1 MEKETKINNSPAQF
15 IRHFMTATPL
25 EILNFITFNSHY
37 FEEPSIRTIIESY
50 SRETFQMENQD
61 SVNVSDKDLLDQ
73 MYEVAYLSSS
83 TFQDSPD
90 DMIEEGQKAMT
101 SFLSPYFSSLQQF
114 TATEKKIATK
124 VALYNLYAHY
134 GLYEAHSALKIE
146 LEDDLMRELI
156 NIPNRERIFHVLNLA
171 NSFTRGFDQQL
182 LKRQKALMAKAQKVT
197 SLDISRQ
204 FSEEQIERVEQESLK
219 IFQESGLD
227 LPNRTYFEVL
237 YQVKQDLLHDVQLS
251 ASARV
256 NTLDDFRFTFVG
268 VVNEILVAHY
278 SENQA
283 LYGTLLEKEAA
294 KSWLADLFLQDIYRE
309 FSEVKESPKEQET
322 FPDREGSQSDAETEA
337 LSNPAGLRDS
347 TETEQEDLRESK
359 SEIAFQE
366 KEIVSLPT
374 VEPKSDPSTAKK
386 LLVSNS
392 EMYYEEMIAAYKKL
406 YDSYMHQQDLK
417 AQGHNVSGAYDTY
430 DIETTQEAVQFYY
443 TYLGR
448 ALGTNDDRRVIFGI
462 ATEQGDFQTDSM
474 STPIRSRV
482 FDVFEQG
489 LKSLH
494 LDEAPEKGE
503 HFDETALQ
511 ELHNAFIQDWTAY
524 RQDVASF
531 ETWKSDHPEA
541 ELIDYQDFDSPQFA
555 KGKAQYYEEV
565 LSDLIYRNHPEGGR
579 EVDLFPASRELSR
592 TQKEAIEALVA
603 AVYPHFEGSTL
614 RENFDHWKEEAQ
626 SSLDSVPALFEQLKT
641 DDVAYLFY
649 VSNAATFA
657 PQEQYHEKSPIEK
670 LFLNHVSELRSLS
683 DEKLKAV
690 WQAEKDKTPNA
701 YYDLWQEVRK
711 NIRPALEWSGYRK
724 LLISALQV
732 NQMLEGTRFAKED
745 LSWQRQYAAAR
756 NFLFQFFPN
765 KAKSADAESVESEK
779 LSEKALEAL
788 HEETLRQEITQQ
800 NSHRK
805 FRIYEFFEEASRAT
819 DRVKFL
825 KNEYGLSGHSGF
837 GDSPYFV
844 NYDGKGVEFEQFSS
858 QEDSDRFRLTWAQF
872 NATLAKLIKEEAFLT
887 SSEKLEYQEWFALR
901 HTLDKTEPI
910 KNSGEK
916 EKTGLRPRE
925 VLAQVKTALLPEE
938 EFVILEEGENLT
950 LVKTSFDGLLNEV
963 VIEADSEH
971 YEVSDLADQI
981 TGIVH
986 FKEQVEVLLSQIQTA
1001 KPNELAEEKNYGEAE
1016 QTEQYFATPLPDL
1029 WFQIDSSYATLEARF
1044 FNSAHERLGQT
1055 FLKGT
1060 SALANSERQAA
1071 IERYSHSSE
1080 ALFEALD
1087 LENLRTFIQNSRG
1100 GSLSEFVLDRTG
1112 IHSWQ
1117 DLYDQ
1122 LVTSRHVSIENN
1134 PGFLA
1139 KDTREPPKSEISLF
1153 DFMDEPKTEETE
1165 KSGQSVQCDSSPES
1179 RSPLPPQNA
1188 LERLKTAYLG
1198 ELADLKDLR
1207 ARQVGGTLYLIHKE
1221 RADFYEY
1228 VVNELAQL
1236 DNHIQQK
1243 DFTFEW
1249 LNEDDKQLIQETVE
1263 AAYHA
1268 FGFQVLTFE
1277 AWREA
1282 FEQGNQLKP
1291 ALMSEAEVL
1300 DENTETE
1307 PTQAPPLIDYHFPE
1321 TGLVYPKSIREKIEA
1336 NLAAIRLVKSLE
1348 KENRMATLD
1357 EQTVLAKYVG
1367 WGNGEIVNTLFD
1379 EENPR
1384 YEDYREA
1391 LKQLLSEEEYKAARA
1406 SSLTAFYTSQEIIQ
1420 AIYQGL
1426 SDLGFENGRILEP
1439 SMGTGNFFH
1448 GMPESMKLSSELFG
1462 VEIDPLTASIAKQLQ
1477 QTVNI
1482 QAKGFE
1488 ATHFVENGMDL
1499 VVTNVPFSDRIHL
1512 THPSYDRPYVI
1523 HDYFIK
1529 RALDLVHEGGLV
1541 AVITSTGTMDKR
1553 YSRFR
1558 TELSQKARLLKAIR
1572 LPDRAFAQI
1581 AGTET
1586 PSDILIFQKDSRLV
1600 DSEAIP
1606 EWIETTSKMD
1616 NKGNQIFYNRYFEA
1630 HPEQVLGDLTIKT
1643 FNGGRLAVKANFSD
1657 EKLPEKLQAAFVFQE
1672 EEHYLATEEKA
1683 PLYELEEKS
1692 DLDLPEE
1699 VTSEIEPYT
1708 LMVYHRKPYYH
1719 NGEAITLFQKSSS
1732 VTLNIH
1738 ETRKNQLTRYAKNK
1752 AQIYDETP
1760 NFRFKQLKVDMI
1772 EGGIYSDD
1780 AAFEALGL
1788 SDAERATLVQEGTV
1802 NQGETQ
1808 YELGQTNEKWFL
1820 TQKVKESTTY
1830 TYHVNYSA
1838 KEVQAMSAMIELRK
1852 TLQALLAIQHE
1863 EDYDMA
1869 AYEELRQSL
1878 NTQYDSF
1885 VKKYGHVS
1893 SRANSLLMRQDD
1905 YYQLLASIEVDVEDE
1920 KTKRLMKVKGTV
1932 FFEPTIQ
1939 SQPKKI
1945 EVKTAE
1951 DALLASLNHKG
1962 RLDFDYMA
1970 AVYSQSKADIIKEL
1984 GDKLFYVGEGRYA
1997 TREDYLSGNVKTKLA
2012 EAKTKQG
2019 FGVEDHDWSANIV
2032 ALEAVIPKDI
2042 TISEL
2047 NYKFGTRFIPVALYA
2062 AFLEAALGQKPDGVT
2077 IEYDK
2082 LTDSYAVHVANQG
2095 TDANEH
2101 QYGVGRYDGEQ
2112 LAQSLLNQRPLEIK
2126 KLDPN
2131 TPPQAKPKYIVD
2143 EVATAELQ
2151 AKGEQF
2157 EAAFKEWVLKNSDM
2171 QEEIVSIYNEKMNR
2185 VVPKKYDGS
2194 HLTIQG
2200 LAKQFTL
2207 RPHQKNAMMRIIQE
2221 QRAGLFH
2228 EVGSGKTLTMLAANL
2243 KLKELGVIQ
2252 KPLFVIPKPLID
2264 QFGREIYRYFPE
2276 SKVLIAHSEDFSKD
2290 NRKRFISRIATG
2302 NYDFIVVADSQF
2314 GKIGMSKAYQE
2325 RYIED
2330 EIDKAERQMHL
2341 AKLSGQRHTVKKVEQ
2356 YRKSCQERLEKL
2368 QKRDIDT
2375 FIDFEELGIDM
2386 LNVDEAQGYKNL
2398 APETQ
2403 LGQVKGIS
2411 DARSQKAMDM
2421 DQKTQYLHA
2430 KYDNKRVLFSTGTPI
2445 SNSVVEL
2452 YTMMKYLAPD
2462 VLQQYDVWSFDSW
2475 VSTFGIIEDVF
2486 ELNVAGNYKTKRR
2499 FTKFGNMP
2507 ELRNMFL
2514 EVADIQTSE
2523 DLDLPVPKA
2532 KTVVHESHTTPEQ
2545 VKYIEGLVARAE
2557 AIEARLV
2564 KPYEDNMLKILGENK
2579 KLTMDMRM
2587 LDSHLYTEEDSEKIT
2602 QVVDSVF
2609 EIWAAT
2615 KEERST
2621 QMIFSDTGVPLKY
2634 RNSASYNLDRSVNS
2648 FSAYDEIKRLLVLR
2662 GVPEEEIRFIHEAT
2676 DATKEQM
2683 MRDMR
2688 TGKIRILM
2696 ASTSKGG
2703 TGLNVQDK
2711 LLAVHHLDVPWK
2723 PSDST
2728 QRNGRIIRQGNEND
2742 EVQIHIYITKGSMDS
2757 FMWQTQENKKRVVDQ
2772 LMRGKS
2778 NVREIDEMDNEF
2790 GPSVYKAIATDDPV
2804 KAEYMQLEMQ
2814 VENLEQAR
2822 NRYYESKVSESK
2834 RVEREQAKLPVL
2846 EERAVLV
2853 KQDVTALEQ
2862 SKDAPFEMTLFY
2874 EEKEKRFGSDDKKAA
2889 AELFHQLITQHVTE
2903 TPQQAHIATFR
2914 GFEIYHISHGLTPEG
2929 QLFESENEQFL
2940 FRGQT
2945 DYHVQ
2950 LSITSMLG
2958 TLVKIN
2964 NKLDKLFWDLDKT
2977 TQEIERIK
2985 AAIERLEVERSLPFP
3000 REEEFNKKTAR
3011 LKELKAQLDHTENET
3026 VEAEHFLALNGIE
3039 QTVTGE
3045 IQGTNLEELDY
3056 FDSSFLENFDLT
3068 ELSDEELAALTFNVV
3083 FQYQDS
3089 LMALEKGVLSL
3100 AERDELVLDFHEEEE
3115 AYAQLCDAWTARG
3128 IAFPDHLQSLNQ
3140 DKLSLIQMQLYAHLQ
3155 DQTDLPRELMQELP
3169 SEKQLSLG

>member
-1 MEKETKINNSPAQF
+1 MEKETKINHSPAQF

-25 EILNFITFNSHY
+25 EVLDFITFNSQH
-37 FEEPSIRTIIESY
+37 FETQNIRTIIEDYAQGEVLQQKKQRVAEVNSQ
-50 SRETFQMENQD
+50 ELLEQMAI
-61 SVNVSDKDLLDQ
+61 VGH
-73 MYEVAYLSSS
+73 LSSS
-83 TFQDSPD
+83 NFQNSADY
-90 DMIEEGQKAMT
+90 MKAEGQKALA
-101 SFLSPYFSSLQQF
+101 SFLSPYLSNLQQF
-114 TATEKKIATK
+114 TAAEKEIATRI
-124 VALYNLYAHY
+124 ALYNLYRHY
-134 GLYEAHSALKIE
+134 GIYETQSGLKIE
-146 LEDDLMRELI
+146 LEDDIMREVSLFSD
-156 NIPNRERIFHVLNLA
+156 RERIFHVLNLA
-171 NSFTRGFDQQL
+171 NTFTRGFDQQL
-182 LKRQKALMAKAQKVT
+182 LKRQKVIADKAQKVT
-197 SLDISRQ
+197 ALDISAQ
-204 FSEEQIERVEQESLK
+204 FSEEQLERVEQESLK
-219 IFQESGLD
+219 YYQESGLD
-227 LPNRTYFEVL
+227 FPSRVYFEML
-237 YQVKQDLLHDVQLS
+237 YQVKQDLLHNPKLS
-251 ASARV
+251 VSARV
-256 NTLDDFRFTFVG
+256 NVLDDFRFTLLEG
-268 VVNEILVAHY
+268 VEEILTAHY

-283 LYGTLLEKEAA
+283 LYGVLLEKKAA
-294 KSWLADLFLQDIYRE
+294 KSWLSDLFLQDTYQKL
-309 FSEVKESPKEQET
+309 SEVKEPPKEKET
-322 FPDREGSQSDAETEA
+322 FPDREDSQSDAETEA
-337 LSNPAGLRDS
+337 IPNTAAPSAS
-347 TETEQEDLRESK
+347 TETAQEDLRESK
-359 SEIAFQE
+359 SEVAFQE
-366 KEIVSLPT
+366 KESALPPT
-374 VEPKSDPSTAKK
+374 VEPQSAPSTAKK
-386 LLVSNS
+386 LLVSSS
-392 EMYYEEMIAAYKKL
+392 EMYHEEMIAAYKNL
-406 YDSYMHQQDLK
+406 YDSYMYQQALK
-417 AQGHNVSGAYDTY
+417 AQGYNVSGAYDTY
-430 DIETTQEAVQFYY
+430 DIETTQGSVQFYY
-443 TYLGR
+443 AYLGR
-448 ALGTNDDRRVIFGI
+448 ELGTNDDRRVVFGVS
-462 ATEQGDFQTDSM
+462 TDQGDFKTNSM

-482 FDVFEQG
+482 FEIFEKG
-489 LKSLH
+489 LISLRFDEKTEQTKRDDFEAVKGKNVSEKSLEMIH
-494 LDEAPEKGE
+494 EEAL
-503 HFDETALQ
+503 LQ
-511 ELHNAFIQDWTAY
+511 EI
-524 RQDVASF
+524 
-531 ETWKSDHPEA
+531 
-541 ELIDYQDFDSPQFA
+541 
-555 KGKAQYYEEV
+555 KGQY
-565 LSDLIYRNHPEGGR
+565 
-579 EVDLFPASRELSR
+579 
-592 TQKEAIEALVA
+592 
-603 AVYPHFEGSTL
+603 
-614 RENFDHWKEEAQ
+614 
-626 SSLDSVPALFEQLKT
+626 
-641 DDVAYLFY
+641 
-649 VSNAATFA
+649 
-657 PQEQYHEKSPIEK
+657 
-670 LFLNHVSELRSLS
+670 SE
-683 DEKLKAV
+683 
-690 WQAEKDKTPNA
+690 
-701 YYDLWQEVRK
+701 
-711 NIRPALEWSGYRK
+711 
-724 LLISALQV
+724 
-732 NQMLEGTRFAKED
+732 
-745 LSWQRQYAAAR
+745 
-756 NFLFQFFPN
+756 
-765 KAKSADAESVESEK
+765 
-779 LSEKALEAL
+779 
-788 HEETLRQEITQQ
+788 
-800 NSHRK
+800 RK
-805 FRIYEFFEEASRAT
+805 FRIYEFFEEESRAT

-825 KNEYGLSGHSGF
+825 KNEYGLSGHSGD
-837 GDSPYFV
+837 GDSRYFV
-844 NYDGKGVEFEQFSS
+844 NYDGKGVEFAQLNG
-858 QEDSDRFRLTWAQF
+858 QNHSDHFQLTWSQF
-872 NATLAKLIKEEAFLT
+872 NSTLVKLIKEEEYLT
-887 SSEKLEYQEWFALR
+887 SSEKVAYQEWL
-901 HTLDKTEPI
+901 TSKISPIEDSKPTEA
-910 KNSGEK
+910 EK
-916 EKTGLRPRE
+916 PKLRPKE
-925 VLAQVKTALLPEE
+925 VLEQVKANLLPEKD
-938 EFVILEEGENLT
+938 FVILEEEDNLT
-950 LVKTSFDGLLNEV
+950 LVKTSFEGLLNEV
-963 VIEADSEH
+963 IIEAVSEG
-971 YEVSDLADQI
+971 YEVSELADKI
-981 TGIVH
+981 TGIAH
-986 FKEQVEVLLSQIQTA
+986 FKEQFEALLSQIQSVNS
-1001 KPNELAEEKNYGEAE
+1001 KELPEETSAEKENQDEH
-1016 QTEQYFATPLPDL
+1016 FIATPLPDL
-1029 WFQIDSSYATLEARF
+1029 WFQLNTDLAALEVVF
-1044 FNSAHERLGQT
+1044 FNTAHERLGQT
-1055 FLKGT
+1055 FLKETLGL
-1060 SALANSERQAA
+1060 SASERQSV
-1071 IERYSHSSE
+1071 IEQSKNAGA

-1087 LENLRTFIQNSRG
+1087 LENLRTFIQNDRG
-1100 GSLSEFVLDRTG
+1100 GSLSEFVLDRTA

-1122 LVTSRHVSIENN
+1122 LVTSKQVSIENN
-1134 PGFLA
+1134 PGFLSEDSQE
-1139 KDTREPPKSEISLF
+1139 KSKSEISLF
-1153 DFMDEPKTEETE
+1153 DFMDETKTE
-1165 KSGQSVQCDSSPES
+1165 KSVQSAQGDFSPNS
-1179 RSPLPPQNA
+1179 APVLPPQNA

-1198 ELADLKDLR
+1198 ELADLKYLR
-1207 ARQVGGTLYLIHKE
+1207 EQQVGGSLYLIHKE

-1228 VVNELAQL
+1228 YATSLLQQDNEVRQAA
-1236 DNHIQQK
+1236 HV
-1243 DFTFEW
+1243 FEW
-1249 LNEDDKQLIQETVE
+1249 INEDDKQPIREAVEVAYQE
-1263 AAYHA
+1263 
-1268 FGFQVLTFE
+1268 FGYLALTFG
-1277 AWREA
+1277 AWQEE
-1282 FEQGNQLKP
+1282 FEQGYLAKQDP
-1291 ALMSEAEVL
+1291 VSEETVL
-1300 DENTETE
+1300 DENHQLESETQPTEV
-1307 PTQAPPLIDYHFPE
+1307 PPLIDYRFPE
-1321 TGLVYPKSIREKIEA
+1321 TGLVYPKTVREKIEA
-1336 NLAAIRLVKSLE
+1336 NLAAIRLVKALE
-1348 KENRMATLD
+1348 ADNRMATLD

-1367 WGNGEIVNTLFD
+1367 WGNGEIVNNLFD

-1384 YEDYREA
+1384 YEDYREE
-1391 LKQLLSEEEYKAARA
+1391 LKQLLSEEEYKAAHA
-1406 SSLTAFYTSQEIIQ
+1406 SSLTAFYTSPEIIQ
-1420 AIYQGL
+1420 AIYKGL
-1426 SDLGFENGRILEP
+1426 SDLGFEKGRILEP

-1448 GMPESMKLSSELFG
+1448 GMPETMKAASELFG

-1477 QTVNI
+1477 QTCNI

-1488 ATHFVENGMDL
+1488 ATHFAENAMDL
-1499 VVTNVPFSDRIHL
+1499 VVTNVPFSDKIHL
-1512 THPSYDRPYVI
+1512 TNKNYDRPYVI

-1553 YSRFR
+1553 DSRFR
-1558 TELSQKARLLKAIR
+1558 TELSKKARLLKAIR

-1581 AGTET
+1581 AGTDT
-1586 PSDILIFQKDSRLV
+1586 PSDILIFQKDSSLV
-1600 DSEAIP
+1600 DSEEIH
-1606 EWIETTSKMD
+1606 EWIETTSKAD
-1616 NKGNQIFYNRYFEA
+1616 DRGNQIFYNRYFEA
-1630 HPEQVLGDLTIKT
+1630 HPEQVLGDIKIKT
-1643 FNGGRLAVKANFSD
+1643 FNGGRLAIKANFSD
-1657 EKLPEKLQAAFVFQE
+1657 EEFSEKLQAAFVFQE

-1683 PLYELEEKS
+1683 PLYEIEEKS
-1692 DLDLPEE
+1692 DFDLPEE

-1708 LMVYHRKPYYH
+1708 LMVFNRKPYYH

-1732 VTLNIH
+1732 VTLNVH
-1738 ETRKNQLTRYAKNK
+1738 ETRKNQLTRYNKNK

-1760 NFRFKQLKVDMI
+1760 NYQFRQVKVDVI
-1772 EGGIYSDD
+1772 EGEIYSDD
-1780 AAFEALGL
+1780 GAFEALGL
-1788 SDAERATLVQEGTV
+1788 SLDERATLVQEGTL
-1802 NQGETQ
+1802 NQGDTY
-1808 YELGQTNEKWFL
+1808 YELEQTNEQWFL

-1830 TYHVNYSA
+1830 TYHVNYSS

-1852 TLQALLAIQHE
+1852 TLQALLNIQHE
-1863 EDYDMA
+1863 EDYDVA

-1920 KTKRLMKVKGTV
+1920 KTKRLMKVKGAV

-1945 EVKTAE
+1945 EVRTAE

-1970 AVYSQSKADIIKEL
+1970 AVYSRSKEDIITEL
-1984 GDKLFYVGEGRYA
+1984 GDKLFYIGEGRYA
-1997 TREDYLSGNVKTKLA
+1997 TREDYLSGDVKTKLA
-2012 EAKTKQG
+2012 EVKTKQE
-2019 FGVEDHDWSANIV
+2019 FGVENRDWAKNIV

-2047 NYKFGTRFIPVALYA
+2047 NYKFGTRFIPMTLYA
-2062 AFLEAALGQKPDGVT
+2062 AFLEEALGQKPDGVT

-2112 LAQSLLNQRPLEIK
+2112 LAQSLLNQRTLEIK
-2126 KLDPN
+2126 KLDPKN
-2131 TPPQAKPKYIVD
+2131 PPEAKPKYIVD

-2157 EAAFKEWVLKNSDM
+2157 EAAFKEWVLKNPDM

-2194 HLTIQG
+2194 HLTVQG

-2330 EIDKAERQMHL
+2330 EIDKAERQMEL
-2341 AKLSGQRHTVKKVEQ
+2341 AKRNGQRHTVKKAEQ
-2356 YRKSCQERLEKL
+2356 FRKACLERLEKL

-2421 DQKTQYLHA
+2421 DQKTQYLHDQ
-2430 KYDNKRVLFSTGTPI
+2430 YDNKRVLFSTGTPI

-2462 VLQQYDVWSFDSW
+2462 VLQGYDVWSFDSW

-2545 VKYIEGLVARAE
+2545 VKYIERLVARAE

-2564 KPYEDNMLKILGENK
+2564 KPWEDNMLKILGENK

-2587 LDSHLYTEEDSEKIT
+2587 LDSHLYTEDDSEKIT
-2602 QVVDSVF
+2602 QVVDSVY

-2615 KEERST
+2615 KEQRST

-2728 QRNGRIIRQGNEND
+2728 QRNGRIIRQGNENE

-2772 LMRGKS
+2772 LMSGRS

-2814 VENLEQAR
+2814 VENLELAR

-2834 RVEREQAKLPVL
+2834 RVEREREKLPVL
-2846 EERAVLV
+2846 EKRAVLV
-2853 KQDVTALEQ
+2853 KQDVEELEHT
-2862 SKDAPFEMTLFY
+2862 KEAPFEMTLFY
-2874 EEKEKRFGSDDKKAA
+2874 EGKEKRFGSEDKKAA
-2889 AELFHQLITQHVTE
+2889 AELFHQLIMQHITQ

-2914 GFEIYHISHGLTPEG
+2914 GIEIYHISRGLSAEG
-2929 QLFESENEQFL
+2929 QLFESENESFL
-2940 FRGQT
+2940 FRGNT

-2950 LSITSMLG
+2950 LSLTSKLG

-2964 NKLDKLFWDLDKT
+2964 NKLDKLSFDLDKT

-2985 AAIERLEVERSLPFP
+2985 SGIERLEAERSLPFP
-3000 REEEFNKKTAR
+3000 REEEFKKKTAR
-3011 LKELKAQLDHTENET
+3011 LKELKAQLNHTEAET
-3026 VEAEHFLALNGIE
+3026 VEAEHFLALNGLDKM
-3039 QTVTGE
+3039 VTGE

-3056 FDSSFLENFDLT
+3056 FESSFLKNFDLT
-3068 ELSDEELAALTFNVV
+3068 ELSDEELSALTFNVV

-3089 LMALEKGVLSL
+3089 LKSLDKELSS
-3100 AERDELVLDFHEEEE
+3100 ADRDELVLDFHEEEE
-3115 AYAQLCDAWTARG
+3115 AYDQLYQVWTERG
-3128 IAFPDHLQSLNQ
+3128 IALP
-3140 DKLSLIQMQLYAHLQ
+3140 AHLQ
-3155 DQTDLPRELMQELP
+3155 NLKQESLSVVQKQLYDYLQDHTDLPQQVGEEIAH
-3169 SEKQLSLG
+3169 EKQISVG

>member
-1 MEKETKINNSPAQF
+1 MEKDTRKKYSPTQF
-15 IRHFMTATPL
+15 IKHFMIAPPIEVL
-25 EILNFITFNSHY
+25 DFVAFNSHL

-50 SRETFQMENQD
+50 PQGAFQMENQD
-61 SVNVSDKDLLDQ
+61 SVNVSDKELLDQ
-73 MYEVAYLSSS
+73 MTAVAHLSSS
-83 TFQDSPD
+83 NFQASPD
-90 DMIEEGQKAMT
+90 DMIVTGQKAMT
-101 SFLSPYFSSLQQF
+101 TFLSPYFSSLQQF
-114 TATEKKIATK
+114 TGPEKEIATK

-134 GLYEAHSALKIE
+134 GLYEVHSELKVE
-146 LEDDLMRELI
+146 LEDDLMREFI

-171 NSFTRGFDQQL
+171 NSFTRGFEQQL
-182 LKRQKALMAKAQKVT
+182 LKRKKALAARAQKVAT
-197 SLDISRQ
+197 LDISSQ

-219 IFQESGLD
+219 IYQESGLD
-227 LPNRTYFEVL
+227 LPNRVYFEVL
-237 YQVKQDLLHDVQLS
+237 DQVKQDLLHDAKLS

-256 NTLDDFRFTFVG
+256 NTFEDFRFTFVAAA
-268 VVNEILVAHY
+268 NEILVAHY

-283 LYGTLLEKEAA
+283 LYGTLLEKDAA
-294 KSWLADLFLQDIYRE
+294 KLWLADLFLQDIYRE
-309 FSEVKESPKEQET
+309 FSEIKGSPKET
-322 FPDREGSQSDAETEA
+322 FPEQESSQTNTESTVTPNTAPFTDSTKVVQEA
-337 LSNPAGLRDS
+337 LL
-347 TETEQEDLRESK
+347 ESK
-359 SEIAFQE
+359 PEETFQE
-366 KEIVSLPT
+366 KEKDPT
-374 VEPKSDPSTAKK
+374 PSFEVQSEPTTTKK
-386 LLVSNS
+386 PLISSS
-392 EMYYEEMIAAYKKL
+392 EMYHQEMIAAYKRL

-430 DIETTQEAVQFYY
+430 AIETTQGAVQFYY
-443 TYLGR
+443 AYLGR
-448 ALGTNDDRRVIFGI
+448 EIGTNDDRRVIFGVS
-462 ATEQGDFQTDSM
+462 TVQEDFQTDSM

-482 FDVFEQG
+482 FGVFEQG
-489 LKSLH
+489 LTSLH
-494 LDEAPEKGE
+494 LDEAARKVE
-503 HFDETALQ
+503 HSDETALQ
-511 ELHNAFIQDWTAY
+511 ELRDAFIQDWSDY
-524 RQDVASF
+524 RKAVANF
-531 ETWKSDHPEA
+531 EVWKREHPEA
-541 ELIDYQDFDSPQFA
+541 EWTNYQGFDSLQIS

-565 LSDLIYRNHPEGGR
+565 LSSLIYQDHPEGGR
-579 EVDLFPASRELSR
+579 EVEGFPASSELSR
-592 TQKEAIEALVA
+592 TQKETIEALVT
-603 AVYPHFEGSTL
+603 AVYPYFDSSTL
-614 RENFDHWKEEAQ
+614 RENFEHWKKEVQ
-626 SSLDSVPALFEQLKT
+626 GSLDSIQALFEQLKT

-649 VSNAATFA
+649 VSNDATLA
-657 PQEQYHEKSPIEK
+657 PEEQYHEKSPIEK
-670 LFLNHVSELRSLS
+670 LFLDHVSELRSLS

-711 NIRPALEWSGYRK
+711 NIRPALAWTGYRE
-724 LLISALQV
+724 LLISTLQV

-745 LSWQRQYAAAR
+745 LAEQRKFAAER
-756 NFLFQFFPN
+756 NFLFQFLPD
-765 KAKSADAESVESEK
+765 KVKSVDAESVESEK
-779 LSEKALEAL
+779 PSEKALEVL
-788 HEETLRQEITQQ
+788 HEEILRQEITQQ

-844 NYDGKGVEFEQFSS
+844 NYDGKGVEFEQFNPR
-858 QEDSDRFRLTWAQF
+858 EHSDRFRLTWAQF
-872 NATLAKLIKEEAFLT
+872 NATLATLIKEEVFLT
-887 SSEKLEYQEWFALR
+887 SSEKLAYQEWFALR
-901 HTLDKTEPI
+901 HALDKAEPI
-910 KNSGEK
+910 KNSGVE
-916 EKTGLRPRE
+916 EKTVFRLRE
-925 VLAQVKTALLPEE
+925 ILAQVKTFLLPEE

-950 LVKTSFDGLLNEV
+950 LVKTSFEGLLNEV
-963 VIEADSEH
+963 VIEANSEH

-981 TGIVH
+981 TGVAH
-986 FKEQVEVLLSQIQTA
+986 FKEQFEALLDQIQTVNP
-1001 KPNELAEEKNYGEAE
+1001 KDLPEENTRKGQAEYYI
-1016 QTEQYFATPLPDL
+1016 TTPLPDL
-1029 WFQIDSSYATLEARF
+1029 WVQLNSSYAALEVRF
-1044 FNSAHERLGQT
+1044 FNTDHERLGQT
-1055 FLKGT
+1055 FLKG
-1060 SALANSERQAA
+1060 ALELNDTERETVL
-1071 IERYSHSSE
+1071 ERYSHSSD

-1087 LENLRTFIQNSRG
+1087 LENLRTFIQNARG
-1100 GSLSEFVLDRTG
+1100 GSLSEFVADRTG

-1122 LVTSRHVSIENN
+1122 LVTSKQLSIENN
-1134 PGFLA
+1134 PGFLLT
-1139 KDTREPPKSEISLF
+1139 DTQEQPKSEISLF
-1153 DFMDEPKTEETE
+1153 DFMDGSKAEEKEEGVRGVSTSE
-1165 KSGQSVQCDSSPES
+1165 TP
-1179 RSPLPPQNA
+1179 PLIPQQNA
-1188 LERLKTAYLG
+1188 LEKLKTAYLG

-1207 ARQVGGTLYLIHKE
+1207 ERQVGGALYLTHKE
-1221 RADFYEY
+1221 RVNYYEY
-1228 VVNELAQL
+1228 VANELAQQ
-1236 DNHIQQK
+1236 DNQVQRK
-1243 DFTFEW
+1243 DDVFEW
-1249 LNEDDKQLIQETVE
+1249 LNEDYKQAIPEMVE
-1263 AAYHA
+1263 AAYHE
-1268 FGFQVLTFE
+1268 FGAPALTFGG
-1277 AWREA
+1277 WQEA
-1282 FEQGNQLKP
+1282 FEQANQHEEALAETP
-1291 ALMSEAEVL
+1291 ALEESTEIQPTKASPLL
-1300 DENTETE
+1300 DY
-1307 PTQAPPLIDYHFPE
+1307 QFPE
-1321 TGLVYPKSIREKIEA
+1321 TGLFYSKSVREKIEA
-1336 NLAAIRLVKSLE
+1336 NLAAIRLVKALE
-1348 KENRMATLD
+1348 SEHRMATVE
-1357 EQTVLAKYVG
+1357 EQAILAKYVG

-1391 LKQLLSEEEYKAARA
+1391 LKQLLSEDEYKAARA
-1406 SSLTAFYTSQEIIQ
+1406 SSLTAFYTSPEIIQ

-1426 SDLGFENGRILEP
+1426 SDLGFEHGRILEP

-1448 GMPESMKLSSELFG
+1448 GMPESMKSASDLFG

-1477 QTVNI
+1477 QTVNV

-1488 ATHFVENGMDL
+1488 DTHFAENAMDL
-1499 VVTNVPFSDRIHL
+1499 VLTNVPFSDRIHL

-1529 RALDLVHEGGLV
+1529 HALDLVHEGGLV

-1553 YSRFR
+1553 DSRFR

-1586 PSDILIFQKDSRLV
+1586 PSDILIFQKDSSLV
-1600 DSEAIP
+1600 NSEVIP
-1606 EWIETTSKMD
+1606 EWLETTSKTD
-1616 NKGNQIFYNRYFEA
+1616 DKGNQIFYNRYFEA

-1643 FNGGRLAVKANFSD
+1643 FNGGRLAVKANYPD
-1657 EKLPEKLQAAFVFQE
+1657 EAFPEKLKAAFAFE
-1672 EEHYLATEEKA
+1672 EEARYVKSDTPA
-1683 PLYELEEKS
+1683 PLYEIEEAS

-1699 VTSEIEPYT
+1699 VVSEIEPYT

-1780 AAFEALGL
+1780 GAFEALGL

-1863 EDYDMA
+1863 EDYDVA

-1920 KTKRLMKVKGTV
+1920 KTKCLMKVKGTV

-1997 TREDYLSGNVKTKLA
+1997 TREDYLSGDVKTKLA

-2157 EAAFKEWVLKNSDM
+2157 EAAFKEWVLKNPDM

-2846 EERAVLV
+2846 EERVVLV
-2853 KQDVTALEQ
+2853 KQDVEALAQ
-2862 SKDAPFEMTLFY
+2862 SKDTPFEMTLFY
-2874 EEKEKRFGSDDKKAA
+2874 EGKEKRFGSDDKKAA

-2903 TPQQAHIATFR
+2903 TPQQIKLAVFR

-2950 LSITSMLG
+2950 LSLTSMLG

-2985 AAIERLEVERSLPFP
+2985 AAIERLEAERSLPFP
-3000 REEEFNKKTAR
+3000 REEEFKMKTER
-3011 LKELKAQLDHTENET
+3011 LKELKGQLDHKENET
-3026 VEAEHFLALNGIE
+3026 VEPEHFLALNGIDKM
-3039 QTVTGE
+3039 VTGE
-3045 IQGTNLEELDY
+3045 IQGIHLEELDY
-3056 FDSSFLENFDLT
+3056 FESSFLEKFDLT
-3068 ELSDEELAALTFNVV
+3068 ALSDEEMSALTFNLVR
-3083 FQYQDS
+3083 QYQDGLKS
-3089 LMALEKGVLSL
+3089 LDEVLSPADRDDL
-3100 AERDELVLDFHEEEE
+3100 ALDFHEEEE
-3115 AYAQLCDAWTARG
+3115 AYAQLCEAWTARG
-3128 IAFPDHLQSLNQ
+3128 IAFPNHLQSSKPE
-3140 DKLSLIQMQLYAHLQ
+3140 KLSLIQTQLYAHLQ
-3155 DQTDLPRELMQELP
+3155 DQTDLPREPTQELP

>member
-1 MEKETKINNSPAQF
+1 MIAPPIEVLDFVA
-15 IRHFMTATPL
+15 
-25 EILNFITFNSHY
+25 FNSHH

-50 SRETFQMENQD
+50 PQGAFQMENQD
-61 SVNVSDKDLLDQ
+61 SVNVSDKELLDQ
-73 MYEVAYLSSS
+73 MTAVAHLSSS
-83 TFQDSPD
+83 NFQASPD
-90 DMIEEGQKAMT
+90 DMIATGQKAMT
-101 SFLSPYFSSLQQF
+101 TFLSPYLSSLQQF
-114 TATEKKIATK
+114 TTAEKELAIRIA
-124 VALYNLYAHY
+124 VYNLYAHY
-134 GLYEAHSALKIE
+134 GLYETHSELKIE
-146 LEDDLMRELI
+146 LEDDIMREVSAVSD
-156 NIPNRERIFHVLNLA
+156 RERIFHVLNLA
-171 NSFTRGFDQQL
+171 NSFTRGFEQQL
-182 LKRQKALMAKAQKVT
+182 LKHQRALAAKAPKVT
-197 SLDISRQ
+197 ALDISRQ
-204 FSEEQIERVEQESLK
+204 FPEEQIERVEQESLK
-219 IFQESGLD
+219 YYQESGID
-227 LPNRTYFEVL
+227 LPSRDYFEVL
-237 YQVKQDLLHDVQLS
+237 YQVKQDLLHHSELP

-256 NTLDDFRFTFVG
+256 NSIEDFRFPFVE
-268 VVNEILVAHY
+268 VVDEILIAHY
-278 SENQA
+278 PENQA
-283 LYGTLLEKEAA
+283 LYGALLEKDAA
-294 KSWLADLFLQDIYRE
+294 KSVIADLFLQDIYRE
-309 FSEVKESPKEQET
+309 FSEIKGSPKEIFPEQES
-322 FPDREGSQSDAETEA
+322 SQTNTESTVTPNTA
-337 LSNPAGLRDS
+337 LFTDS
-347 TETEQEDLRESK
+347 TKVVQEDLRESK
-359 SEIAFQE
+359 SEVAFQE
-366 KEIVSLPT
+366 KEIVSPST
-374 VEPKSDPSTAKK
+374 VDLQSDPSTVKK
-386 LLVSNS
+386 SQVSSS
-392 EMYYEEMIAAYKKL
+392 EMYHQEMIAAYKRL

-430 DIETTQEAVQFYY
+430 AIETTQGAVQFYY
-443 TYLGR
+443 AYLGR
-448 ALGTNDDRRVIFGI
+448 EIGTNDDRRVIFGVS
-462 ATEQGDFQTDSM
+462 TVQEDFQTDSM

-482 FDVFEQG
+482 FDVFEKG
-489 LKSLH
+489 LTSLQ
-494 LDEAPEKGE
+494 LDEAPEKVE
-503 HFDETALQ
+503 HSDEMAFQ
-511 ELHNAFIQDWTAY
+511 ELHDAFIQDWTAY
-524 RQDVASF
+524 RQAVANF
-531 ETWKSDHPEA
+531 EAWKREHPEA
-541 ELIDYQDFDSPQFA
+541 EWTNYQGFDSLQIS

-565 LSDLIYRNHPEGGR
+565 LSSLIYQDHPEGGR
-579 EVDLFPASRELSR
+579 EVELFPASRELSR

-603 AVYPHFEGSTL
+603 AVYPHFDSSTL
-614 RENFDHWKEEAQ
+614 HGNFHQWKKESQ
-626 SSLDSVPALFEQLKT
+626 SLLDSVQALFEQLKT

-649 VSNAATFA
+649 VSNAATLA

-670 LFLNHVSELRSLS
+670 LFLDHVSELRSLT

-711 NIRPALEWSGYRK
+711 NIRPALEWAGYRE

-745 LSWQRQYAAAR
+745 LSWQRQYAATR
-756 NFLFQFFPN
+756 NFLFQFLPVQ
-765 KAKSADAESVESEK
+765 ARSADSENIEDEKPSEK
-779 LSEKALEAL
+779 GLEVL

-800 NSHRK
+800 HSHRK
-805 FRIYEFFEEASRAT
+805 FRIYEFFEEVSRAT

-844 NYDGKGVEFEQFSS
+844 NYGGKGVEFEQFNS
-858 QEDSDRFRLTWAQF
+858 QEHSNRFRLTWAQF
-872 NATLAKLIKEEAFLT
+872 NATLARLIKEEAFLT

-901 HTLDKTEPI
+901 HMRDKIEPI
-910 KNSGEK
+910 KNSEEK
-916 EKTGLRPRE
+916 EKTRLRPRE

-938 EFVILEEGENLT
+938 EFVILEEDESST
-950 LVKTSFDGLLNEV
+950 LVKTSFEGILNEV

-981 TGIVH
+981 MGIVH
-986 FKEQVEVLLSQIQTA
+986 FKEQFEALLGQLQTA
-1001 KPNELAEEKNYGEAE
+1001 KPNELAEEKSHGETE

-1029 WFQIDSSYATLEARF
+1029 WFQIDSSYATLEVRF
-1044 FNSAHERLGQT
+1044 FNNAHERLGQT

-1060 SALANSERQAA
+1060 GALENSERQAA
-1071 IERYSHSSE
+1071 ITHYSHSSE

-1087 LENLRTFIQNSRG
+1087 LKNLRTFIQNSRG

-1122 LVTSRHVSIENN
+1122 LITSKHVSIENN
-1134 PGFLA
+1134 SGFLSTA
-1139 KDTREPPKSEISLF
+1139 TQEQPKSEISLF
-1153 DFMDEPKTEETE
+1153 DFIDEPKTKETE
-1165 KSGQSVQCDSSPES
+1165 KSGQSVQGDSFPES

-1207 ARQVGGTLYLIHKE
+1207 ARQEGGALYLIHKD

-1228 VVNELAQL
+1228 YATSLLQQ
-1236 DNHIQQK
+1236 DNGVHQEK
-1243 DFTFEW
+1243 YVFEW
-1249 LNEDDKQLIQETVE
+1249 INEDDKQLIQEAVE
-1263 AAYHA
+1263 AAYHE
-1268 FGFQVLTFE
+1268 FGAPALTFGG
-1277 AWREA
+1277 WQEA
-1282 FEQGNQLKP
+1282 FEQANQHEEALAETP
-1291 ALMSEAEVL
+1291 ALEESTEIQPTKASPLL
-1300 DENTETE
+1300 DY
-1307 PTQAPPLIDYHFPE
+1307 QFPE
-1321 TGLVYPKSIREKIEA
+1321 TGLFYSKSVREKIEA
-1336 NLAAIRLVKSLE
+1336 NLAAIRLVKALE
-1348 KENRMATLD
+1348 ADHHMATVE

-1384 YEDYREA
+1384 FEDYREA
-1391 LKQLLSEEEYKAARA
+1391 LKQLLSEDEYKAARA

-1426 SDLGFENGRILEP
+1426 SDLGFEHGRILEP

-1448 GMPESMKLSSELFG
+1448 GMPESMKSSSELFG

-1488 ATHFVENGMDL
+1488 ATHFAENAMDL

-1523 HDYFIK
+1523 HDYFVK

-1553 YSRFR
+1553 DSRFR

-1586 PSDILIFQKDSRLV
+1586 PSDILIFQKDSSLV
-1600 DSEAIP
+1600 DSEEIP
-1606 EWIETTSKMD
+1606 EWLETTSKTD
-1616 NKGNQIFYNRYFEA
+1616 DKGNQIFYNRYFEA

-1657 EKLPEKLQAAFVFQE
+1657 EKLPEKLQAAFRFE
-1672 EEHYLATEEKA
+1672 EGEQYVKSDTPAA
-1683 PLYELEEKS
+1683 LYEIEEAS
-1692 DLDLPEE
+1692 VLDLPEE
-1699 VTSEIEPYT
+1699 VTSEIEPYM
-1708 LMVYHRKPYYH
+1708 LMVFNRKPYYH

-1732 VTLNIH
+1732 ITLNVH

-1760 NFRFKQLKVDMI
+1760 NFQFKQLKVDVI
-1772 EGGIYSDD
+1772 EGEIYSDD
-1780 AAFEALGL
+1780 GAFEVLGL
-1788 SDAERATLVQEGTV
+1788 SDAERATLVQEGTL
-1802 NQGETQ
+1802 NQGEAQ
-1808 YELGQTNEKWFL
+1808 YELGQTNAQWFL

-1863 EDYDMA
+1863 EDYDVA

-1893 SRANSLLMRQDD
+1893 SRTNSLLMRQDD

-1920 KTKRLMKVKGTV
+1920 KTKRLMKAKGTV

-1984 GDKLFYVGEGRYA
+1984 GDKLFYIGEGRYA
-1997 TREDYLSGNVKTKLA
+1997 TREDYLSGDVKTKLA
-2012 EAKTKQG
+2012 EAKTKQE
-2019 FGVEDHDWSANIV
+2019 FGVEDRDWSTNIV

-2042 TISEL
+2042 TLSEL
-2047 NYKFGTRFIPVALYA
+2047 NYKFGTRFIPMSLYA
-2062 AFLEAALGQKPDGVT
+2062 AFLEVALGQKPDGVT

-2131 TPPQAKPKYIVD
+2131 NPPQAKPKYIVD

-2157 EAAFKEWVLKNSDM
+2157 EAAFKEWVLKNPEI

-2185 VVPKKYDGS
+2185 VVTKKYDGS
-2194 HLTIQG
+2194 HLTVQG

-2330 EIDKAERQMHL
+2330 EIDKAERQMRL

-2430 KYDNKRVLFSTGTPI
+2430 QYDNKRVLFSTGTPI

-2602 QVVDSVF
+2602 QVVDSVY

-2621 QMIFSDTGVPLKY
+2621 QMIFSDAGVPLKY
-2634 RNSASYNLDRSVNS
+2634 RNNASYNLDRSVNS
-2648 FSAYDEIKRLLVLR
+2648 FSAYDEIKRLLILR

-2822 NRYYESKVSESK
+2822 NHYYESKVTESK

-2874 EEKEKRFGSDDKKAA
+2874 EGKEKHFGSDDKKAA

-2903 TPQQAHIATFR
+2903 TPQQAKLAVFR

-2929 QLFESENEQFL
+2929 QLFESENETFL
-2940 FRGQT
+2940 FRGKT

-2985 AAIERLEVERSLPFP
+2985 AAIERLEAERSLPFP
-3000 REEEFNKKTAR
+3000 RDEEFNKKTAR

-3026 VEAEHFLALNGIE
+3026 VEAEHFLALNGLE

-3045 IQGTNLEELDY
+3045 IQGTDLEELDY

-3068 ELSDEELAALTFNVV
+3068 ALSDEELSALTFNLVR
-3083 FQYQDS
+3083 QYQDS
-3089 LMALEKGVLSL
+3089 LISLGEALSP
-3100 AERDELVLDFHEEEE
+3100 ADRDELVLDFHEEEE
-3115 AYAQLCDAWTARG
+3115 AYTQLCDAWTARG
-3128 IAFPDHLQSLNQ
+3128 ITFPDHLQSLNQ

-3155 DQTDLPRELMQELP
+3155 DQTDLPREGTQEAA

>member
-1 MEKETKINNSPAQF
+1 MIAPPIEVLDFVA
-15 IRHFMTATPL
+15 
-25 EILNFITFNSHY
+25 FNSHH

-50 SRETFQMENQD
+50 PQRSFQMENQD
-61 SVNVSDKDLLDQ
+61 SVNVSDKDLLNQ
-73 MYEVAYLSSS
+73 MCEVAHLSSS
-83 TFQDSPD
+83 TFQASPD
-90 DMIEEGQKAMT
+90 DMIEEGQKAMN
-101 SFLSPYFSSLQQF
+101 SFLSPNFSSLQQF
-114 TATEKKIATK
+114 TATEKEIATK

-146 LEDDLMRELI
+146 LEDDLMREFI

-171 NSFTRGFDQQL
+171 NSFTRGFEQQL
-182 LKRQKALMAKAQKVT
+182 LKHQRALAAKAPKVT
-197 SLDISRQ
+197 ALDISRQ
-204 FSEEQIERVEQESLK
+204 FPEEQIERVEQESLK
-219 IFQESGLD
+219 IYQESRLD
-227 LPNRTYFEVL
+227 LPNRAYFEVL
-237 YQVKQDLLHDVQLS
+237 YQVKQDLLHDAKLS

-256 NTLDDFRFTFVG
+256 NTLEDFRFTFVG
-268 VVNEILVAHY
+268 AVNEILVAHY
-278 SENQA
+278 SENQV
-283 LYGTLLEKEAA
+283 LYGALLEKDAA

-309 FSEVKESPKEQET
+309 FSEIKERSNEKET
-322 FPDREGSQSDAETEA
+322 FPEQESSQPNTA
-337 LSNPAGLRDS
+337 LTDS
-347 TETEQEDLRESK
+347 TEADQKVLHESQ
-359 SEIAFQE
+359 SEETFQE
-366 KEIVSLPT
+366 KEKGSTSSLET
-374 VEPKSDPSTAKK
+374 QSEPLITQKQ
-386 LLVSNS
+386 LVSSS
-392 EMYYEEMIAAYKKL
+392 EMYHREMIAAYKRL

-430 DIETTQEAVQFYY
+430 AIETTQGAVQFYY

-448 ALGTNDDRRVIFGI
+448 TLRTNDDCRVIFGVS
-462 ATEQGDFQTDSM
+462 TEQGDFQTDSM

-482 FDVFEQG
+482 FDVFEKG
-489 LKSLH
+489 LTSLQ
-494 LDEAPEKGE
+494 LDEAPEKVE
-503 HFDETALQ
+503 HSDETALQ
-511 ELHNAFIQDWTAY
+511 ELHDAFIQDWTAY
-524 RQDVASF
+524 RQAVANF
-531 ETWKSDHPEA
+531 EAWKSEYSEA
-541 ELIDYQDFDSPQFA
+541 ELTDYQDFDNFQIA

-565 LSDLIYRNHPEGGR
+565 LSDLIYRDYPEGGR
-579 EVDLFPASRELSR
+579 EVELFPASRELSR

-603 AVYPHFEGSTL
+603 AVYPHFDSSTL
-614 RENFDHWKEEAQ
+614 HGNFHQWKKESQ
-626 SSLDSVPALFEQLKT
+626 SSLDSVQALFEQLKT

-649 VSNAATFA
+649 VSNVATLA

-670 LFLNHVSELRSLS
+670 LFLDHVSELRSLT

-690 WQAEKDKTPNA
+690 WQSEKDKTPNA

-711 NIRPALEWSGYRK
+711 NIRPALEWAGYRE

-756 NFLFQFFPN
+756 NFLFQFLPD
-765 KAKSADAESVESEK
+765 KSKSADSENIEDEK
-779 LSEKALEAL
+779 PSEKALEVL

-800 NSHRK
+800 HSHRK

-819 DRVKFL
+819 DRVKFI

-844 NYDGKGVEFEQFSS
+844 NYDGKGVEFVQFNS
-858 QEDSDRFRLTWAQF
+858 QEHSDRFRLTWAQF

-938 EFVILEEGENLT
+938 EFVILKEGENLT

-986 FKEQVEVLLSQIQTA
+986 FKEQFEALLGQIQSVNP
-1001 KPNELAEEKNYGEAE
+1001 KELPEEKTAGEAE
-1016 QTEQYFATPLPDL
+1016 QAERFFATPLPDL
-1029 WFQIDSSYATLEARF
+1029 WFQIDSSYATLEVRF
-1044 FNSAHERLGQT
+1044 FNNAHERLGQT

-1060 SALANSERQAA
+1060 GALDSERQAA
-1071 IERYSHSSE
+1071 ITHYSHSSE

-1087 LENLRTFIQNSRG
+1087 LKNLRTFIQNSRG

-1122 LVTSRHVSIENN
+1122 LITSQQVSIENN
-1134 PGFLA
+1134 PGFLSTA
-1139 KDTREPPKSEISLF
+1139 TQEQPKSEISLF
-1153 DFMDEPKTEETE
+1153 DFIDEPKTKETE
-1165 KSGQSVQCDSSPES
+1165 KSGQSVQGDSSPES

-1207 ARQVGGTLYLIHKE
+1207 TRQVGGTLFLIHKE
-1221 RADFYEY
+1221 RTDFYEY
-1228 VVNELAQL
+1228 YATSLLQQDNEVRQEA
-1236 DNHIQQK
+1236 HV
-1243 DFTFEW
+1243 FEW
-1249 LNEDDKQLIQETVE
+1249 INEDDKQPIREAVE
-1263 AAYHA
+1263 AAYHE
-1268 FGFQVLTFE
+1268 FGDLALIFG
-1277 AWREA
+1277 AWQEE
-1282 FEQGNQLKP
+1282 FEQGYL
-1291 ALMSEAEVL
+1291 AELMPMSKEMVL
-1300 DENTETE
+1300 DENQLETETE
-1307 PTQAPPLIDYHFPE
+1307 PIQVPPLLDYHFPE
-1321 TGLVYPKSIREKIEA
+1321 TGFVYPKSIREKIES
-1336 NLAAIRLVKSLE
+1336 NLAAIRLVKALE
-1348 KENRMATLD
+1348 SEHRMAMVE
-1357 EQTVLAKYVG
+1357 EQAVLAKYVG

-1384 YEDYREA
+1384 YEDYREE
-1391 LKQLLSEEEYKAARA
+1391 LKELLSEEEYKAARA
-1406 SSLTAFYTSQEIIQ
+1406 SSLTAFYTSPEIIQ

-1448 GMPESMKLSSELFG
+1448 GMPESMKSSSDLFG

-1488 ATHFVENGMDL
+1488 ATHFAENAMDL

-1553 YSRFR
+1553 DSRFR
-1558 TELSQKARLLKAIR
+1558 TELSKKARLLKAIR

-1586 PSDILIFQKDSRLV
+1586 PSDILIFQKDSHLV
-1600 DSEAIP
+1600 DFEAIP
-1606 EWIETTSKMD
+1606 EWIETTSKTD
-1616 NKGNQIFYNRYFEA
+1616 DKGNQIFYNRYFEA

-1657 EKLPEKLQAAFVFQE
+1657 EKLPEKLQAAFRFE
-1672 EEHYLATEEKA
+1672 EGEQYVKSDTPAA
-1683 PLYELEEKS
+1683 LYEIEEAS
-1692 DLDLPEE
+1692 VLDLPEE

-1708 LMVYHRKPYYH
+1708 LMVFNRKPYYH

-1732 VTLNIH
+1732 VTLNVH
-1738 ETRKNQLTRYAKNK
+1738 ETRKNQLTRYARNK

-1760 NFRFKQLKVDMI
+1760 NFQFKQLKVDVI
-1772 EGGIYSDD
+1772 EGEIYSDD
-1780 AAFEALGL
+1780 GAFEVLGL
-1788 SDAERATLVQEGTV
+1788 SDAERATLVQEGTL
-1802 NQGETQ
+1802 NQGEAQ
-1808 YELGQTNEKWFL
+1808 YELGQTNAQWFL

-1863 EDYDMA
+1863 EDYDVA

-1984 GDKLFYVGEGRYA
+1984 GYKLFYVGEGRYA
-1997 TREDYLSGNVKTKLA
+1997 TREDYLSGDVKTKLA
-2012 EAKTKQG
+2012 EAKTKQE
-2019 FGVEDHDWSANIV
+2019 FGVEDRDWSANIV
-2032 ALEAVIPKDI
+2032 ALEAVIPTDI

-2047 NYKFGTRFIPVALYA
+2047 NYKFGTRFIPMALYA
-2062 AFLEAALGQKPDGVT
+2062 AFLENALGQKPDRVT

-2131 TPPQAKPKYIVD
+2131 NPPQAKPKYIVD

-2157 EAAFKEWVLKNSDM
+2157 EAAFKEWVLKNPDR

-2194 HLTIQG
+2194 HLTVQG

-2314 GKIGMSKAYQE
+2314 GKIGMSIAYQE

-2330 EIDKAERQMHL
+2330 EIDKAERQMRL

-2430 KYDNKRVLFSTGTPI
+2430 QYDNKRVLFSTGTPI

-2564 KPYEDNMLKILGENK
+2564 KPFEDNMLKILGENK

-2587 LDSHLYTEEDSEKIT
+2587 LDSHRYTEEDSEKIT
-2602 QVVDSVF
+2602 QVVDSIY

-2634 RNSASYNLDRSVNS
+2634 RNNASYNLDRSVNS
-2648 FSAYDEIKRLLVLR
+2648 FSAYDEIKHLLVLR

-2853 KQDVTALEQ
+2853 KQDVSELEQ

-2874 EEKEKRFGSDDKKAA
+2874 EGKEKRFGSDDKKAA

-2903 TPQQAHIATFR
+2903 TPQQAKLAVFR

-2929 QLFESENEQFL
+2929 QLFESENETFL

-2985 AAIERLEVERSLPFP
+2985 AAIERLEAERSLPFP

-3045 IQGTNLEELDY
+3045 IQGIDLEELDY
-3056 FDSSFLENFDLT
+3056 FESGFLENFDLT
-3068 ELSDEELAALTFNVV
+3068 ALSDEELSALTFNLVR
-3083 FQYQDS
+3083 QYQDS
-3089 LMALEKGVLSL
+3089 LKSLDEALSP

-3115 AYAQLCDAWTARG
+3115 AYAQLCETWTARG
-3128 IAFPDHLQSLNQ
+3128 IAFPAHLQSLKQ
-3140 DKLSLIQMQLYAHLQ
+3140 DKLSLIQTQLYAHLQ
-3155 DQTDLPRELMQELP
+3155 DHTDLARELTQELP
-3169 SEKQLSLG
+3169 PEKQLSLG

>member
-25 EILNFITFNSHY
+25 EILNFITFNSHH

-50 SRETFQMENQD
+50 PQRPFQTKNQD
-61 SVNVSDKDLLDQ
+61 SVNVSNKDLLEQ
-73 MYEVAYLSSS
+73 MAGVAHLPSS
-83 TFQDSPD
+83 TFQASPD
-90 DMIEEGQKAMT
+90 DMIAVGQKAMV

-114 TATEKKIATK
+114 TAPEKEIATK
-124 VALYNLYAHY
+124 LALYNLYAHY
-134 GLYEAHSALKIE
+134 GLYEAHSALKID
-146 LEDDLMRELI
+146 LEDDLMREFI

-182 LKRQKALMAKAQKVT
+182 LKRQKALAAKAQKVT
-197 SLDISRQ
+197 ALDISRQ
-204 FSEEQIERVEQESLK
+204 LSEEQIERVEQESLK
-219 IFQESGLD
+219 IYQESGLD
-227 LPNRTYFEVL
+227 LPNRDYFEVL

-256 NTLDDFRFTFVG
+256 NTLEDFRFTFVG
-268 VVNEILVAHY
+268 AVNEILVAHY

-283 LYGTLLEKEAA
+283 LYGALLEKDAA
-294 KSWLADLFLQDIYRE
+294 KSWLADLFLQDIFRE
-309 FSEVKESPKEQET
+309 FSEVKESPNKQET
-322 FPDREGSQSDAETEA
+322 FPDREASQSDAETEA
-337 LSNPAGLRDS
+337 IPNTAGLSDS

-359 SEIAFQE
+359 SEVAFQE

-374 VEPKSDPSTAKK
+374 VEPQSEPPITPKQR
-386 LLVSNS
+386 VSSS
-392 EMYYEEMIAAYKKL
+392 EMYHREMIAAYKKL

-430 DIETTQEAVQFYY
+430 DIETTQGAVQFYY

-448 ALGTNDDRRVIFGI
+448 ALGTNDDRRVIFGVS
-462 ATEQGDFQTDSM
+462 TEQGDFQTDSM

-482 FDVFEQG
+482 FAVFEQG
-489 LKSLH
+489 LTSLH
-494 LDEAPEKGE
+494 LDQVLDKVE
-503 HFDETALQ
+503 HSDETELQ
-511 ELHNAFIQDWTAY
+511 ELHDAFIQDWTAY
-524 RQDVASF
+524 RQAVTNF
-531 ETWKSDHPEA
+531 EAWESDHSEA
-541 ELIDYQDFDSPQFA
+541 ELTDYQGFDSLQIA

-565 LSDLIYRNHPEGGR
+565 LSDFIYRDHPEGER
-579 EVDLFPASRELSR
+579 EVELFPASRELTR
-592 TQKEAIEALVA
+592 TQKEAVEALVA
-603 AVYPHFEGSTL
+603 AVYPHFDFSTL
-614 RENFDHWKEEAQ
+614 HENFEHWKVEVQ
-626 SSLDSVPALFEQLKT
+626 SSLDSVQALFEQLKT

-649 VSNAATFA
+649 VSNAATLA

-670 LFLNHVSELRSLS
+670 LFLNHVSELRSLT

-690 WQAEKDKTPNA
+690 WQAEKDKTFNA

-711 NIRPALEWSGYRK
+711 NIRPALAWAGYRE
-724 LLISALQV
+724 LLISTLQV

-745 LSWQRQYAAAR
+745 LSRQRQYAAER
-756 NFLFQFFPN
+756 NFLFQFLPD
-765 KAKSADAESVESEK
+765 KAKSAEAESVESEK
-779 LSEKALEAL
+779 PSEKALEVL

-800 NSHRK
+800 NSQRK

-837 GDSPYFV
+837 GDRPYFV
-844 NYDGKGVEFEQFSS
+844 NYDGKGVEFEQFNS
-858 QEDSDRFRLTWAQF
+858 QEHSDRFQLTWAQF
-872 NATLAKLIKEEAFLT
+872 NATLAKLIKEEVFLT

-901 HTLDKTEPI
+901 HTLDKPVPI

-916 EKTGLRPRE
+916 EKTVFRLRE
-925 VLAQVKTALLPEE
+925 VLEQVKTALLPGE

-950 LVKTSFDGLLNEV
+950 LVKSSFEGLLNEV
-963 VIEADSEH
+963 VIEVESEH
-971 YEVSDLADQI
+971 FEVSDLADQI
-981 TGIVH
+981 TGIAH
-986 FKEQVEVLLSQIQTA
+986 FKEQFEVLLDQFQTVNP
-1001 KPNELAEEKNYGEAE
+1001 KDLPEENTGEGQAEY
-1016 QTEQYFATPLPDL
+1016 YIATPLPDL
-1029 WFQIDSSYATLEARF
+1029 WVQLNSSYATLEVRF
-1044 FNSAHERLGQT
+1044 FNAEHERLGQT
-1055 FLKGT
+1055 FLNGT
-1060 SALANSERQAA
+1060 LALDDSERETAL
-1071 IERYSHSSE
+1071 ERYSHSSE
-1080 ALFEALD
+1080 ALFEVLD

-1100 GSLSEFVLDRTG
+1100 GSLSEFVLDRTT

-1122 LVTSRHVSIENN
+1122 LVTSQQVSIENN
-1134 PGFLA
+1134 PGFLLT
-1139 KDTREPPKSEISLF
+1139 DTQEQPKSEISLF
-1153 DFMDEPKTEETE
+1153 DFMDGSKAEEKETGLQGVSASE
-1165 KSGQSVQCDSSPES
+1165 NHTL
-1179 RSPLPPQNA
+1179 LPQQNA
-1188 LERLKTAYLG
+1188 FENLRTAYLS
-1198 ELADLKDLR
+1198 ELADLRDLR
-1207 ARQVGGTLYLIHKE
+1207 ERQVGRTLYLTHKE
-1221 RADFYEY
+1221 RVNYYEY
-1228 VVNELAQL
+1228 VANELAQQ
-1236 DNHIQQK
+1236 DNQVQRK
-1243 DFTFEW
+1243 DDVFEW
-1249 LNEDDKQLIQETVE
+1249 LNEDDKQTIRKMVE
-1263 AAYHA
+1263 AAYHE
-1268 FGFQVLTFE
+1268 FGALALTFGGWQE
-1277 AWREA
+1277 S
-1282 FEQGNQLKP
+1282 FEQANHHEQETL
-1291 ALMSEAEVL
+1291 SETTVL
-1300 DENTETE
+1300 DEKTETQ
-1307 PTQAPPLIDYHFPE
+1307 PTKAPPLLDYHFPE

-1336 NLAAIRLVKSLE
+1336 NLAAIRLVKALE
-1348 KENRMATLD
+1348 TEHRMATLD

-1367 WGNGEIVNTLFD
+1367 WGNGEIVNNLFD

-1406 SSLTAFYTSQEIIQ
+1406 SSLTAFYTSPEIIQ

-1426 SDLGFENGRILEP
+1426 SDLGFEKGRILEP

-1448 GMPESMKLSSELFG
+1448 GMPESMKSGSDLFG

-1482 QAKGFE
+1482 QTKGFE
-1488 ATHFVENGMDL
+1488 DTHFAENAMDL
-1499 VVTNVPFSDRIHL
+1499 VVTNAPFSDRIHL

-1529 RALDLVHEGGLV
+1529 RALDLVHAGGLV

-1553 YSRFR
+1553 DSRFR

-1606 EWIETTSKMD
+1606 EWIETTSKTD
-1616 NKGNQIFYNRYFEA
+1616 DRGNQIFYNCYFEA

-1643 FNGGRLAVKANFSD
+1643 FNGGRLAVKAAYPD
-1657 EKLPEKLQAAFVFQE
+1657 EAFPEKLKAAFAFE
-1672 EEHYLATEEKA
+1672 EEARYVKSDTPA
-1683 PLYELEEKS
+1683 PLYEIEEAS

-1699 VTSEIEPYT
+1699 VVSEIEPYT

-1780 AAFEALGL
+1780 GAFEALGL

-1863 EDYDMA
+1863 EDYDVA

-1920 KTKRLMKVKGTV
+1920 KTKCLMKVKGTV

-1997 TREDYLSGNVKTKLA
+1997 TREDYLSGDVKTKLA

-2157 EAAFKEWVLKNSDM
+2157 EAAFKEWVLKNPDM

-2846 EERAVLV
+2846 EERVVLV
-2853 KQDVTALEQ
+2853 KQDVEALAQ
-2862 SKDAPFEMTLFY
+2862 SKDTPFEMTLFY
-2874 EEKEKRFGSDDKKAA
+2874 EGKEKRFGSDDKKAA

-2903 TPQQAHIATFR
+2903 TPQQIKLAVFR

-2950 LSITSMLG
+2950 LSLTSMLG

-2985 AAIERLEVERSLPFP
+2985 AAIERLEAERSLPFP
-3000 REEEFNKKTAR
+3000 REEEFKMKTER
-3011 LKELKAQLDHTENET
+3011 LKELKGQLDHKENET
-3026 VEAEHFLALNGIE
+3026 VEPEHFLALNGIDKM
-3039 QTVTGE
+3039 VTGE
-3045 IQGTNLEELDY
+3045 IQGIHLEELDY
-3056 FDSSFLENFDLT
+3056 FESSFLEKFDLT
-3068 ELSDEELAALTFNVV
+3068 ALSDEEMSALTFNLVR
-3083 FQYQDS
+3083 QYQDGLKS
-3089 LMALEKGVLSL
+3089 LDEVLSPADRDDL
-3100 AERDELVLDFHEEEE
+3100 ALDFHEEEE
-3115 AYAQLCDAWTARG
+3115 AYAQLCEAWTARG
-3128 IAFPDHLQSLNQ
+3128 IAFPNHLQSSKPE
-3140 DKLSLIQMQLYAHLQ
+3140 KLSLIQTQLYAHLQ
-3155 DQTDLPRELMQELP
+3155 DQTDLPREPTQELP

>member
-15 IRHFMTATPL
+15 IRHFMIAPPIEVL
-25 EILNFITFNSHY
+25 DFITFNSHH

-50 SRETFQMENQD
+50 SRETFQTENQD

-73 MYEVAYLSSS
+73 MYEVAHLSSS

-182 LKRQKALMAKAQKVT
+182 LKRQKALATKAQKVT
-197 SLDISRQ
+197 AFDISRQ
-204 FSEEQIERVEQESLK
+204 FSEKQIERVEQESLK
-219 IFQESGLD
+219 IYQESGLD
-227 LPNRTYFEVL
+227 LPNRDYFEVL

-256 NTLDDFRFTFVG
+256 NTLEDFRFTFEET
-268 VVNEILVAHY
+268 VNEILVAHY
-278 SENQA
+278 PENQV
-283 LYGTLLEKEAA
+283 LYGALLEKDAA
-294 KSWLADLFLQDIYRE
+294 KSWLVGLFLQDIYRE

-322 FPDREGSQSDAETEA
+322 FPEQERSESAAETEA
-337 LSNPAGLRDS
+337 LPNTAGLRDS
-347 TETEQEDLRESK
+347 TETEQEDLHESK
-359 SEIAFQE
+359 PEETFQE
-366 KEIVSLPT
+366 KEKGSTPSFEAQSEPPITPKQRVS
-374 VEPKSDPSTAKK
+374 S
-386 LLVSNS
+386 S
-392 EMYYEEMIAAYKKL
+392 EMYHREMTAAYKKL

-430 DIETTQEAVQFYY
+430 DIETTQGAVQFSY

-448 ALGTNDDRRVIFGI
+448 ALGINDDRRVIFGVS
-462 ATEQGDFQTDSM
+462 TVQGDFQTDSM

-482 FDVFEQG
+482 FDVFEEG
-489 LKSLH
+489 LTSLH
-494 LDEAPEKGE
+494 LDEAPKKVERS
-503 HFDETALQ
+503 DETALQ

-524 RQDVASF
+524 RQAVANF
-531 ETWKSDHPEA
+531 EAWKGEHSEA
-541 ELIDYQDFDSPQFA
+541 ELTDYQGFDSLQIA

-565 LSDLIYRNHPEGGR
+565 LSDLIYRDHPEGGR
-579 EVDLFPASRELSR
+579 EVEFFPASRELSR
-592 TQKEAIEALVA
+592 TQKEVIEALVDA
-603 AVYPHFEGSTL
+603 AYSLFEGSTL
-614 RENFDHWKEEAQ
+614 HENFHHWKEEAQ
-626 SSLDSVPALFEQLKT
+626 SSLDSVQALFEQLKT

-649 VSNAATFA
+649 VSNAATLA
-657 PQEQYHEKSPIEK
+657 PQEQYHEKSPIEA
-670 LFLNHVSELRSLS
+670 LFLDHVSELRSLT

-711 NIRPALEWSGYRK
+711 NIRPALSWTGYRE

-745 LSWQRQYAAAR
+745 LFEQRKYAATR
-756 NFLFQFFPN
+756 NFLFQFLPDQ
-765 KAKSADAESVESEK
+765 AKSADAESVESEK
-779 LSEKALEAL
+779 PSEKALEVL
-788 HEETLRQEITQQ
+788 HEEILRQEITQQ

-819 DRVKFL
+819 DRIKFL

-837 GDSPYFV
+837 GDSSYFV
-844 NYDGKGVEFEQFSS
+844 NYDGKGVGFEEFNS
-858 QEDSDRFRLTWAQF
+858 QEHSDRFRLTWAQF
-872 NATLAKLIKEEAFLT
+872 NATLAKLIKEEDFLT

-901 HTLDKTEPI
+901 HTLDKAEPI
-910 KNSGEK
+910 KHSGEK

-938 EFVILEEGENLT
+938 EFIILEEGENLT
-950 LVKTSFDGLLNEV
+950 LVKTSFDRLLNEV

-986 FKEQVEVLLSQIQTA
+986 FREQFEALLSQIQTA
-1001 KPNELAEEKNYGEAE
+1001 KPNEEEKNNGE
-1016 QTEQYFATPLPDL
+1016 TEQAERFLTTPLPDL
-1029 WFQIDSSYATLEARF
+1029 WFQIDSSYATLEVRF
-1044 FNSAHERLGQT
+1044 FNSVHERLGQT

-1060 SALANSERQAA
+1060 GALANSERQAE
-1071 IERYSHSSE
+1071 IERYRHSSE

-1117 DLYDQ
+1117 NLYDQ
-1122 LVTSRHVSIENN
+1122 LITSKHVSIENN
-1134 PGFLA
+1134 SGFLSTA
-1139 KDTREPPKSEISLF
+1139 TQEQTKSEISLF
-1153 DFMDEPKTEETE
+1153 DFIDEPKTKENE
-1165 KSGQSVQCDSSPES
+1165 KSDQSVQDDSSPES
-1179 RSPLPPQNA
+1179 RSPLSPQNT
-1188 LERLKTAYLG
+1188 LERLKTAYLE
-1198 ELADLKDLR
+1198 ELDDLKDLR
-1207 ARQVGGTLYLIHKE
+1207 ARQAGGALYLIHKD
-1221 RADFYEY
+1221 RAEFYEY
-1228 VVNELAQL
+1228 YATSLLQQDNGELQEA
-1236 DNHIQQK
+1236 HV
-1243 DFTFEW
+1243 FEW
-1249 LNEDDKQLIQETVE
+1249 INEDDKQPIREAVE
-1263 AAYHA
+1263 AAFHE
-1268 FGFQVLTFE
+1268 FGDLALTFG
-1277 AWREA
+1277 AWQEE
-1282 FEQGNQLKP
+1282 FEQANQHEP
-1291 ALMSEAEVL
+1291 ALMSEAEIL
-1300 DENTETE
+1300 DESTETE
-1307 PTQAPPLIDYHFPE
+1307 PTQAPPLLDYHFPE

-1336 NLAAIRLVKSLE
+1336 NLAATRLVKALE
-1348 KENRMATLD
+1348 AEHRMATLD

-1488 ATHFVENGMDL
+1488 ATHFAENGMDL

-1553 YSRFR
+1553 DSRFR

-1586 PSDILIFQKDSRLV
+1586 PSDILIFQKDSRLA

-1606 EWIETTSKMD
+1606 EWIETTSKTD
-1616 NKGNQIFYNRYFEA
+1616 DKGNQIFYNRYFEA
-1630 HPEQVLGDLTIKT
+1630 HPEQILGDIKIKT
-1643 FNGGRLAVKANFSD
+1643 FNGGRLAIKANFSD

-1708 LMVYHRKPYYH
+1708 LMVFNRKPYYH

-1732 VTLNIH
+1732 VTLNVH
-1738 ETRKNQLTRYAKNK
+1738 ETRKNQLTRYDKNK

-1760 NFRFKQLKVDMI
+1760 NFQFKQLKVDVI
-1772 EGGIYSDD
+1772 EGEIYLDD
-1780 AAFEALGL
+1780 GAFEALGL
-1788 SDAERATLVQEGTV
+1788 SDAEGATLVQEGTL
-1802 NQGETQ
+1802 NQGDTQ
-1808 YELGQTNEKWFL
+1808 YELGQTNAQWFL
-1820 TQKVKESTTY
+1820 TQKVRESTTY
-1830 TYHVNYSA
+1830 TYHVNYSS
-1838 KEVQAMSAMIELRK
+1838 KEVQAMSGMIELRK
-1852 TLQALLAIQHE
+1852 TLQALLNIQHE
-1863 EDYDMA
+1863 EDYDVA
-1869 AYEELRQSL
+1869 AYEGLRQSL

-1905 YYQLLASIEVDVEDE
+1905 YYQLLASIEVDVEDQ
-1920 KTKRLMKVKGTV
+1920 KTKRLMKAKGTV

-1970 AVYSQSKADIIKEL
+1970 AVYSQSKEDIITEL
-1984 GDKLFYVGEGRYA
+1984 GDKLFYIGEGRYA
-1997 TREDYLSGNVKTKLA
+1997 TREDYLSGDVKTKLA
-2012 EAKTKQG
+2012 EVKTKQE
-2019 FGVEDHDWSANIV
+2019 FGVEDRDWNKNIV

-2047 NYKFGTRFIPVALYA
+2047 NYKFGTRFIPMSLYA
-2062 AFLEAALGQKPDGVT
+2062 AFLESALGQKPDGVT
-2077 IEYDK
+2077 IEYDR

-2126 KLDPN
+2126 RLDPN
-2131 TPPQAKPKYIVD
+2131 NPPQAKPKYIVD

-2157 EAAFKEWVLKNSDM
+2157 EAAFKEWVLKNPEM

-2194 HLTIQG
+2194 HLTVQG

-2314 GKIGMSKAYQE
+2314 GKIGMSKDYQE

-2330 EIDKAERQMHL
+2330 EIDKAERQMRL
-2341 AKLSGQRHTVKKVEQ
+2341 AKLNGQRHTVKKAEQ
-2356 YRKSCQERLEKL
+2356 FRKACLERLEKL

-2386 LNVDEAQGYKNL
+2386 LNVDEAQAYKNL

-2430 KYDNKRVLFSTGTPI
+2430 QYDNKRVLFSTGTPI

-2564 KPYEDNMLKILGENK
+2564 KPWEDNMLKILGENK

-2602 QVVDSVF
+2602 QVVDSVY

-2634 RNSASYNLDRSVNS
+2634 RNNASYNLDRSVNS

-2929 QLFESENEQFL
+2929 QLFESENETFL
-2940 FRGQT
+2940 FRGKT

-2985 AAIERLEVERSLPFP
+2985 AAIERIEAERSLPFP
-3000 REEEFNKKTAR
+3000 REEEFNKKTTR
-3011 LKELKAQLDHTENET
+3011 LKELKAQLGHTENET

-3056 FDSSFLENFDLT
+3056 FDSTFLENFDLT

-3155 DQTDLPRELMQELP
+3155 DQTDLPRELTQELP

>member
-25 EILNFITFNSHY
+25 EILDFITFNSHH

-50 SRETFQMENQD
+50 PQGEILQKEKQRGAE
-61 SVNVSDKDLLDQ
+61 VNSQDLLEQ
-73 MYEVAYLSSS
+73 MAMVAHSSS
-83 TFQDSPD
+83 SNFQNTAAF
-90 DMIEEGQKAMT
+90 MMAEGQKSII

-114 TATEKKIATK
+114 TETEKEVATK

-134 GLYEAHSALKIE
+134 GLYEVHSVLKIE
-146 LEDDLMRELI
+146 LEDDLMREFI

-171 NSFTRGFDQQL
+171 NTFTRGFDQQL
-182 LKRQKALMAKAQKVT
+182 LKRQKALAAKAQKVT
-197 SLDISRQ
+197 VLDISTQ

-219 IFQESGLD
+219 YYQESGID
-227 LPNRTYFEVL
+227 LPSRVYFEIL
-237 YQVKQDLLHDVQLS
+237 YQVKQDLLHHSKLLV
-251 ASARV
+251 SARV
-256 NTLDDFRFTFVG
+256 NTLEDFRFTFEET
-268 VVNEILVAHY
+268 VNEILVAHY

-283 LYGTLLEKEAA
+283 FYGTLLEKDAA
-294 KSWLADLFLQDIYRE
+294 KSWLADLFLQDIYLE
-309 FSEVKESPKEQET
+309 SSEIKERSNEKET
-322 FPDREGSQSDAETEA
+322 FPEQESSQPNTESTA
-337 LSNPAGLRDS
+337 TPNTAVLSDS

-359 SEIAFQE
+359 PEETFQE

-374 VEPKSDPSTAKK
+374 VGLQSDPSTVKK
-386 LLVSNS
+386 SQVSSS
-392 EMYYEEMIAAYKKL
+392 ELYHQEMIAAYKNL
-406 YDSYMHQQDLK
+406 YDSYMHQEDLK

-430 DIETTQEAVQFYY
+430 DIETTQGAVQFYY

-448 ALGTNDDRRVIFGI
+448 ALGTNDDRRVIFGV

-524 RQDVASF
+524 RQAVASF

-541 ELIDYQDFDSPQFA
+541 ELIDYQDFDSLQIA
-555 KGKAQYYEEV
+555 KGKAQYYEEA
-565 LSDLIYRNHPEGGR
+565 LSDLIYRNHSEGGR

-603 AVYPHFEGSTL
+603 AVYPHFDSSTL
-614 RENFDHWKEEAQ
+614 HENFEHWKVEIQ
-626 SSLDSVPALFEQLKT
+626 SSLDSVQALFEQLKT

-649 VSNAATFA
+649 VSNAATLA

-670 LFLNHVSELRSLS
+670 LFLDHVSELRSLT

-711 NIRPALEWSGYRK
+711 NIRPDLEWAGYRE

-745 LSWQRQYAAAR
+745 LFEQRKYAATR
-756 NFLFQFFPN
+756 NFLFQFLPDQ
-765 KAKSADAESVESEK
+765 AKSADAESVESEK
-779 LSEKALEAL
+779 PSEKALEVF
-788 HEETLRQEITQQ
+788 HEEILRQEITQQ

-819 DRVKFL
+819 DRIKFL

-837 GDSPYFV
+837 GDSSYFV
-844 NYDGKGVEFEQFSS
+844 NYDGKGVGFEEFNS
-858 QEDSDRFRLTWAQF
+858 QEHSDRFRLTWAQF

-916 EKTGLRPRE
+916 EKTGLRPRK

-950 LVKTSFDGLLNEV
+950 LVKTSFEGLLNEV

-986 FKEQVEVLLSQIQTA
+986 FKEKFEALLGQLQTVNS
-1001 KPNELAEEKNYGEAE
+1001 KDLPKEKTAGE
-1016 QTEQYFATPLPDL
+1016 TEQYFATPLPDL

-1055 FLKGT
+1055 FLKRTG
-1060 SALANSERQAA
+1060 ALANSERQAA

-1112 IHSWQ
+1112 IYSWQ

-1122 LVTSRHVSIENN
+1122 LITSRHVSIENN
-1134 PGFLA
+1134 SGFLS
-1139 KDTREPPKSEISLF
+1139 KDTREQPKSEISLF
-1153 DFMDEPKTEETE
+1153 DFIDEPKTKETE
-1165 KSGQSVQCDSSPES
+1165 KSGQSVQGDSSPES
-1179 RSPLPPQNA
+1179 RSPLPPQNT
-1188 LERLKTAYLG
+1188 LERLKMAYLG

-1207 ARQVGGTLYLIHKE
+1207 ARQVGGALYLIHKD

-1228 VVNELAQL
+1228 YATSLLQQ
-1236 DNHIQQK
+1236 DNGVHQEK
-1243 DFTFEW
+1243 YVFEW
-1249 LNEDDKQLIQETVE
+1249 INEDDKQPIREAVE
-1263 AAYHA
+1263 AAYHE
-1268 FGFQVLTFE
+1268 FGDLALTFGSWQE
-1277 AWREA
+1277 E
-1282 FEQGNQLKP
+1282 FEQDYLAEQMP
-1291 ALMSEAEVL
+1291 MSKETVL
-1300 DENTETE
+1300 DESTETE
-1307 PTQAPPLIDYHFPE
+1307 LTQAPPLLDYHFPE
-1321 TGLVYPKSIREKIEA
+1321 TGLVYPKSVREKIEA
-1336 NLAAIRLVKSLE
+1336 NLAAIRLVKALE
-1348 KENRMATLD
+1348 AEHRLATVE
-1357 EQTVLAKYVG
+1357 EQAVLAKYVG

-1384 YEDYREA
+1384 YEDYRES

-1406 SSLTAFYTSQEIIQ
+1406 SSLTAFYTSPEIIQ
-1420 AIYQGL
+1420 AIYKGL

-1448 GMPESMKLSSELFG
+1448 GMPESMKSSSELFG

-1488 ATHFVENGMDL
+1488 ATHFAENGMDL

-1553 YSRFR
+1553 DSRFR

-1572 LPDRAFAQI
+1572 LPDRAFVQI

-1600 DSEAIP
+1600 DSEETP
-1606 EWIETTSKMD
+1606 EWLETTSKMD
-1616 NKGNQIFYNRYFEA
+1616 DKGNQIFYNRYFET

-1643 FNGGRLAVKANFSD
+1643 FNGGRLAVKSNFSE
-1657 EKLPEKLQAAFVFQE
+1657 EKLPEKLQAAFRFE
-1672 EEHYLATEEKA
+1672 EGEGYVESSAPA
-1683 PLYELEEKS
+1683 PLYEIEEKS
-1692 DLDLPEE
+1692 ALDLPEE

-1708 LMVYHRKPYYH
+1708 LMVFNRKPYYH
-1719 NGEAITLFQKSSS
+1719 NGEAIILFQKSSS
-1732 VTLNIH
+1732 VTLNVH

-1752 AQIYDETP
+1752 AQIYDETS
-1760 NFRFKQLKVDMI
+1760 NFQFKQLKVDVI
-1772 EGGIYSDD
+1772 EGEIYSDD
-1780 AAFEALGL
+1780 GAFEALGL
-1788 SDAERATLVQEGTV
+1788 SDAERATLVQEGTL

-1808 YELGQTNEKWFL
+1808 YELRQTNAQWFL

-1830 TYHVNYSA
+1830 TYHVNYSS

-1852 TLQALLAIQHE
+1852 TLQSLLNIQHE
-1863 EDYDMA
+1863 EDYDVA
-1869 AYEELRQSL
+1869 AYEELRRSL

-1920 KTKRLMKVKGTV
+1920 KTKRLMKAKGTV

-1984 GDKLFYVGEGRYA
+1984 GDKLFYIGEGRYA
-1997 TREDYLSGNVKTKLA
+1997 TREDYLSGDVKTKLA
-2012 EAKTKQG
+2012 EAKMKQE
-2019 FGVEDHDWSANIV
+2019 FGVEDRDWSTNIV

-2042 TISEL
+2042 TLSEL
-2047 NYKFGTRFIPVALYA
+2047 NYKFGTRFIPMSLYA
-2062 AFLEAALGQKPDGVT
+2062 AFLEVALGQKPDGVT

-2131 TPPQAKPKYIVD
+2131 NPPQAKPKYIVN

-2151 AKGEQF
+2151 AKGERF
-2157 EAAFKEWVLKNSDM
+2157 EAAFKEWVLKNPEI

-2185 VVPKKYDGS
+2185 VVTKKYDGS
-2194 HLTIQG
+2194 HLTVQG

-2330 EIDKAERQMHL
+2330 EIDKAERQMRL
-2341 AKLSGQRHTVKKVEQ
+2341 AKLSGQLHTVKKVEQ

-2430 KYDNKRVLFSTGTPI
+2430 QYDNKRVLFSTGTPI

-2602 QVVDSVF
+2602 QVVDSVY

-2634 RNSASYNLDRSVNS
+2634 RNNASYNLDRSVNS

-2662 GVPEEEIRFIHEAT
+2662 GVPEEEIRFIHEVT

-2688 TGKIRILM
+2688 KGKIRILM

-2728 QRNGRIIRQGNEND
+2728 QRNGRIIRQGNENE

-2757 FMWQTQENKKRVVDQ
+2757 FMWQTQEHKKRVVDQ

-2874 EEKEKRFGSDDKKAA
+2874 EGKEKHFGSDDKKAA
-2889 AELFHQLITQHVTE
+2889 AELFHRLITQHVTE
-2903 TPQQAHIATFR
+2903 TPQQAKLAVFR

-2929 QLFESENEQFL
+2929 QLFESENETFL
-2940 FRGQT
+2940 FRGKT

-2985 AAIERLEVERSLPFP
+2985 AAIERLEAERSLPFP
-3000 REEEFNKKTAR
+3000 RDEEFNKKTAR

-3026 VEAEHFLALNGIE
+3026 VEAEHFLALNGLE

-3045 IQGTNLEELDY
+3045 IQGTDLEELDY

-3068 ELSDEELAALTFNVV
+3068 ALSDEELSALTFNLVR
-3083 FQYQDS
+3083 QYQDS
-3089 LMALEKGVLSL
+3089 LISLDEALSP
-3100 AERDELVLDFHEEEE
+3100 ADRDELVLDFHEEEE
-3115 AYAQLCDAWTARG
+3115 AYTQLCDAWTARG
-3128 IAFPDHLQSLNQ
+3128 ITFPDHLQSLNQ

-3155 DQTDLPRELMQELP
+3155 DQTDLPREGTQEAA